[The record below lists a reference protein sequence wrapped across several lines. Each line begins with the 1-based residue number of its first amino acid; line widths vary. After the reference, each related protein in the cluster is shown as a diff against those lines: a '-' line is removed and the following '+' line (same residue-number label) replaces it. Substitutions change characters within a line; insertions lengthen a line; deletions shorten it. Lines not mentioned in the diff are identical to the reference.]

1 MSVDLS
7 GRSGTV
13 TALETIPDALELAS
27 SSNVTVIATGS
38 LTARVATTTR
48 PATSVAGGSIVV
60 GLSMNYI
67 KVCPLYATSGGAIVV
82 NVIGWSFSKTLGT
95 WIPTNLAQT
104 TATVATSGQINSL
117 YPGSSFSA
125 SGAGDYKLFNGT
137 TSCPSGF
144 IIVDTCG
151 SELVELYF
159 TGTAAAANAIVSYI

>member
-13 TALETIPDALELAS
+13 TALETIPDAMELAS
-27 SSNVTVIATGS
+27 PTNITVVATGS

-48 PATSVAGGSIVV
+48 PVTSGGSIVV
-60 GLSMNYI
+60 GLAMNYI

-82 NVIGWSFSKTLGT
+82 NVIGWSFSKTLST